1 MATGSEHPDA
11 SPATEDGEEDSEDE
25 MMVVEIDATGT
36 AWWYTVGHWF
46 SDKGEVWIEAPP
58 EKEKKKGRNEPMLAT
73 VKARL
78 STGKCRLSAA

>member
-1 MATGSEHPDA
+1 MAPEASKLFQIMATGSEHPDA

-36 AWWYTVGHWF
+36 VWWYTVGNWF

-58 EKEKKKGRNEPMLAT
+58 QEEKKKGRKRAYACN
-73 VKARL
+73 
-78 STGKCRLSAA
+78 SQS